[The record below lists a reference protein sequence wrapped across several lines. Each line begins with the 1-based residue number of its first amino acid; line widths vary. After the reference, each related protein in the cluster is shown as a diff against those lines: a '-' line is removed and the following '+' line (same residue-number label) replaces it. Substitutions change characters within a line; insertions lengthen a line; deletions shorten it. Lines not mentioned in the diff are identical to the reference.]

1 MSNEQ
6 PLLSGR
12 YRLVEM
18 IGAGGMAEVWR
29 AQDERLD
36 REVAVKKLRTNL
48 ATDSTFQARFN
59 REAQAAAGLNHP
71 NIVSVYD
78 TGSQLDENGVTVPYI
93 VMELVQGRTL
103 RDILKSGEKLIPAT
117 AFRYTCGILDA
128 LAYSHRHG
136 IIHRDIKPAN
146 VMLTASGQIKVM
158 DFGIARAVADTS
170 ATMTQTAAIIGTA
183 QYLSPEQARGETV
196 DTRSDLYSTG
206 CLLYELLTS
215 RPPFKGDS
223 PVSVAYQHVR
233 EAPTPPSK
241 LDVMVSTQMDAIVL
255 KALAKDPA
263 DRYQSAEEMRNDC
276 TRLLNGDQVT
286 AVLAPVTTPSNSADA
301 TKTLDTVVMDAEPAT
316 QRTRPARAL
325 ESDEELAEI
334 TQEAP
339 KKKRKLG
346 PASIVLIVLLVLLLG
361 ALGFFVYQL
370 TTSDPDANL
379 VSVPAVIDTTEE
391 SARTAISN
399 AKLVPN
405 VVYEEG
411 PEETKGRVVKQD
423 PEAGKRVEVSSTVN
437 LTVNSGPKLVELP
450 DGLIGAT
457 KDEARKIL
465 NDAGFKDIVTMDAPA
480 SKETPDMAADTVV
493 DVSPASGTAVTTD
506 TQITLYLATGK
517 SSLPRVIGMSE
528 AEAQQTLAAAG
539 FTNVAIWEDTTTNES
554 EKDKVIRQNPEGNSM
569 QPRTASITLTVA
581 RYTPPASPPARPTNN
596 PNNQDE
602 PQPNEGG

>member
-36 REVAVKKLRTNL
+36 REVAVKRLRTNL

-78 TGSQLDENGVTVPYI
+78 TGSQPDENGVAVPYI

-117 AFRYTCGILDA
+117 AFRYTCGVLDA

-196 DTRSDLYSTG
+196 DARSDLYSTG

-241 LDVMVSTQMDAIVL
+241 LDVMVTTQMDAIVL
-255 KALAKDPA
+255 KSLAKDPA
-263 DRYQSAEEMRNDC
+263 ERYQSADEMRSDC
-276 TRLLNGDQVT
+276 NRLLNGDQVT
-286 AVLAPVTTPSNSADA
+286 AVLAPVTTPASSADA
-301 TKTLDTVVMDAEPAT
+301 TKTLNAAAIESEPPA

-325 ESDEELAEI
+325 ESDEELAAI
-334 TQEAP
+334 AQKP
-339 KKKRKLG
+339 KKKKRKLG
-346 PASIVLIVLLVLLLG
+346 PASIVLIVLLALLLS

-370 TTSDPDANL
+370 TKSDPNANL
-379 VSVPAVIDTTEE
+379 VSVPAVLDTQEE
-391 SARTAISN
+391 SARTTISN

-411 PEETKGRVVKQD
+411 PAETKGRVVKQD
-423 PEAGKRVEVSSTVN
+423 PEAGKQVEVSSTVK

-450 DGLIGAT
+450 DGLVGAT

-480 SKETPDMAADTVV
+480 AKETPDMAADTVV

-528 AEAQQTLAAAG
+528 AEAQQTLTDAG

-569 QPRTASITLTVA
+569 QLRTASITLTVA
-581 RYTPPASPPARPTNN
+581 RYTPPTTPTTAPSSPKTTP
-596 PNNQDE
+596 E
-602 PQPNEGG
+602 PKPNEGG